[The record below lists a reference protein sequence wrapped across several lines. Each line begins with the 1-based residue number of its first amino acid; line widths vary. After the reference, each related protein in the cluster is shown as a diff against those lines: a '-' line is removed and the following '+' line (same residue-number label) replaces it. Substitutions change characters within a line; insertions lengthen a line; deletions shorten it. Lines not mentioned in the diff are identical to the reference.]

1 MAIEIISV
9 VPTISTGIYT
19 AGDNMGG
26 KLTLTS
32 LLGGTGKG
40 VIRQIVMTDLSKQNS
55 IISIAFFSTDPT
67 ATTFTDN
74 GQLTVNDADAA
85 NLIGHVAFAAT
96 DYLGFVD
103 NSVATKTGLSIPL
116 EGSSSTVYAS
126 LVCGGT
132 PTYAGT
138 ADLKLKIYVEV

>member
-1 MAIEIISV
+1 MPIKRIDV
-9 VPTISTGIYT
+9 VPTISTGIYA

-32 LLGGTGKG
+32 FLGGNNKG
-40 VIRQIVMTDLSKQNS
+40 TIKQIVVTDLSKQNS
-55 IISIAFFSTDPT
+55 IISIAFFSADPS

-74 GQLTVNDADAA
+74 GQLTVNDTDAA
-85 NLIGHVAFAAT
+85 YLIGHVAIAAA

-103 NSVATKTGLSIPL
+103 SSVATKACAIPL
-116 EGSSSTVYAS
+116 EAASGTVYAS
-126 LVCGGT
+126 IVCGGT

-138 ADLKLKIYVEV
+138 ADLKFKIYVEV